1 MIQELTDS
9 DFKEVALSSQ
19 KTVLV
24 KFGAEWC
31 GPCKKLVPVL
41 EELNSEIN
49 GNMLLV
55 TVDVDK
61 SPETALKYGIM
72 SIPTM
77 IIFKDGIIKEQLK
90 GFVSKATLQK
100 RLDGYSN

>member
-41 EELNSEIN
+41 EELDKEIN
-49 GNMLLV
+49 EKIFIA

-61 SPETALKYGIM
+61 NPETASNYGIM
-72 SIPTM
+72 SIPT
-77 IIFKDGIIKEQLK
+77 IIFFKDGIIKEQLK

-100 RLDGYSN
+100 KLDGYSN

>member
-41 EELNSEIN
+41 EELDKEISEKIFIA
-49 GNMLLV
+49 

-61 SPETALKYGIM
+61 SPETATQYGIM
-72 SIPTM
+72 SIPT
-77 IIFKDGIIKEQLK
+77 IIFFKDGIIKEQLK
-90 GFVSKATLQK
+90 GFVSKATLQIK
-100 RLDGYSN
+100 LDGYSN

>member
-1 MIQELTDS
+1 MIQELTDN
-9 DFKEVALSSQ
+9 DFSEVALSSQ

-31 GPCKKLVPVL
+31 SPCKKLVPVL
-41 EELNSEIN
+41 EELHKENSEEVLI
-49 GNMLLV
+49 V

-61 SPETALKYGIM
+61 SPNTASQYGIM

-77 IIFKDGIIKEQLK
+77 IFFKDGIIKEQLK
-90 GFVSKATLQK
+90 GFITKAVIKGKLE
-100 RLDGYSN
+100 GYSN

>member
-1 MIQELTDS
+1 MIQELTDN
-9 DFKEVALSSQ
+9 DFSEVALSSQ

-24 KFGAEWC
+24 KFGAAWC

-41 EELNSEIN
+41 EELDKEIN
-49 GNMLLV
+49 EGIVIV

-61 SPETALKYGIM
+61 SPETASKYGIM

-77 IIFKDGIIKEQLK
+77 IFFKDGIIKEQLK
-90 GFVSKATLQK
+90 GFISKAVIKGKLE
-100 RLDGYSN
+100 GYSN

>member
-9 DFKEVALSSQ
+9 DFKEVALSSP

-41 EELNSEIN
+41 EELDREIN
-49 GNMLLV
+49 GNVLLV

-77 IIFKDGIIKEQLK
+77 IIFKDGIIQKQLK
-90 GFVSKATLQK
+90 GFISKATLQNK
-100 RLDGYSN
+100 LDECSN

>member
-9 DFKEVALSSQ
+9 DFKQVALSSQ

-55 TVDVDK
+55 TVDVDN

-77 IIFKDGIIKEQLK
+77 IILKDGIIKEQLK

-100 RLDGYSN
+100 KLDGYSN